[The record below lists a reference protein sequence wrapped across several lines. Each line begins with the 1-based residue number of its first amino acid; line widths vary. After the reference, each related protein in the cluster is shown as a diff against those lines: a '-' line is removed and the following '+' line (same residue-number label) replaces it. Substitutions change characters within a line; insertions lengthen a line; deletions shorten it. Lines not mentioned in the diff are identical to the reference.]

1 MVFTSTVFLSRK
13 WFSLCHYI
21 LYAGNWRDVTWPDK
35 WTAVTVVSVVTA
47 QACPTVSCI
56 HVATPVFSLSP
67 PLQDGKRSAQF
78 EQTLLVT
85 ETGYKILTIR
95 TEMDGKPHFMTS

>member
-1 MVFTSTVFLSRK
+1 MVEPSTFYRLE
-13 WFSLCHYI
+13 C
-21 LYAGNWRDVTWPDK
+21 LYAGSWRDVTWPDK
-35 WTAVTVVSVVTA
+35 WTAVTVVSIPIA
-47 QACPTVSCI
+47 QASLPPVSYITTV
-56 HVATPVFSLSP
+56 LS

-85 ETGYKILTIR
+85 ETGYEILTAR

>member
-1 MVFTSTVFLSRK
+1 M
-13 WFSLCHYI
+13 
-21 LYAGNWRDVTWPDK
+21 YAGSWRDVTWPDK

-47 QACPTVSCI
+47 QAYPAFI
-56 HVATPVFSLSP
+56 WLLPLSP

-85 ETGYKILTIR
+85 ETGYEILTVR